1 MGQFAIVGVRIMLVA
16 LFAVGVIAQ
25 VFWIPD
31 IVENTIRTFPEV
43 AGLRLPGVAVGIVLV
58 ACLQVAIFCMW
69 RLLTLVDRLAI
80 FERGA
85 LGPVNVII
93 CAFGGVALTAV
104 VGFAFVTGAG
114 FGPPGIILLLAGITV
129 VSIGLALLMLVMRE
143 LLIRAMQMDADLAE
157 VI

>member
-1 MGQFAIVGVRIMLVA
+1 MGQFAIAGVRVILVL
-16 LFAVGVIAQ
+16 LFAVGVLAQ

-31 IVENTIRTFPEV
+31 VVETTIRAYPEV
-43 AGLRLPGVAVGIVLV
+43 AGLRLPGIMVGIVLLV
-58 ACLQVAIFCMW
+58 CLQVAIACMW

-85 LGPVNVII
+85 MGPVNGII
-93 CAFGGVALTAV
+93 CAFAGVALTAV
-104 VGFAFVTGAG
+104 IGFAFVTGAG
-114 FGPPGIILLLAGITV
+114 FGPPGIVLLLAGITV
-129 VSIGLALLMLVMRE
+129 VSVGLALLMLVMRE